1 MLIAQQLSQD
11 NTGNL
16 ELTTVLQLM
25 MKAFI
30 ALNSQDKRLG
40 FINKNIAFVEP
51 QEVFIQNFKTV
62 FPKSHIKRWAHAT
75 EAWM

>member
-1 MLIAQQLSQD
+1 
-11 NTGNL
+11 
-16 ELTTVLQLM
+16 M

-51 QEVFIQNFKTV
+51 QEVFIQNLKT
-62 FPKSHIKRWAHAT
+62 FFSKIAH
-75 EAWM
+75 